1 MKTYKTR
8 NMRLSIGLAI
18 SMMVMTLMVSQ
29 VQAQKNETNISSR
42 NGVHNFSSRNGEDRY
57 EVEYKGRIE
66 FSDDDRSIKSISRN
80 GYMRFK
86 INESGDKREIMAES
100 VSGAIEYDYY
110 LGRKKVDFDAEGEK
124 WLAEN
129 LVTII
134 RATGIGADVRVQRYF
149 EAGGV
154 DAVLDEVNNL
164 RGDYVSHVYLQELLS
179 QEDLKDE
186 GIVKV
191 AAYVPKELNSDYY
204 ISEVFKDNG
213 RIFTKNNETIEA
225 FLSAMGSMKSDYY
238 ISEILTNVL
247 REDLSDVALD
257 KVLDNLDNMDSD
269 YYKAAVIKDVFRND
283 LSKPQMI
290 SLLAS
295 IDDINSDYYKSDVLK
310 GACRLVNDSDDE
322 VKSSFRKATKGIR
335 SDHYYGAVARCID

>member
-1 MKTYKTR
+1 MKTQKTK
-8 NMRLSIGLAI
+8 NIGMSIGLSI

-29 VQAQKNETNISSR
+29 VQAQKNETSISSR
-42 NGVHNFSSRNGEDRY
+42 NGVHNFSSRNGGDRY
-57 EVEYKGRIE
+57 EVEYEGRIE

-86 INESGDKREIMAES
+86 ISESGDKREIMAES
-100 VSGAIEYDYY
+100 VSGEIEYDYY
-110 LGRKKVDFDAEGEK
+110 KGRKKAEFDAEGEK

-129 LVTII
+129 LITII
-134 RATGIGADVRVQRYF
+134 RATGIGADVRVERF
-149 EAGGV
+149 FDKGGV
-154 DAVLDEVNNL
+154 DAVLEEVSNL
-164 RGDYVSHVYLQELLS
+164 RGDYVSHIYLQELLS
-179 QEDLKDE
+179 QEGIKDE

-204 ISEVFKDNG
+204 IAEVFKNNG
-213 RIFTKNNETIEA
+213 RLFTKNNKTIEA

-238 ISEILTNVL
+238 ISEILSNVL
-247 REDLSDVALD
+247 REDLSDVAVD
-257 KVLDNLDNMDSD
+257 KVLENLDNMDSD
-269 YYKAAVIKDVFRND
+269 YYKASVIKDVFRND

-310 GACRLVNDSDDE
+310 GACRLVNNADEE
-322 VKSSFRKATKGIR
+322 VKSSFRKATKSIR
-335 SDHYYGAVARCID
+335 SDYYYGAVARCID